1 MQELVAVMTITILA
15 VISPGADFAMVT
27 RASWRHGRWAGLWSA
42 VGIAA
47 GVLVHVL
54 YTLVGVGL
62 LIAQVPWLFTVI
74 KWIGAAYLM
83 YIGWRT
89 WRDRSPVAD
98 VVQEEGIVVDAGE
111 RGSISGKGESN
122 ASARAPWREAV
133 SAFRTGFFTNALNP
147 KTTLFVVSTFTQMI
161 HPGTG
166 WALGL
171 AYGAFM
177 SFAHWVWFSLV
188 ALGFSAGWMRAA
200 MVRRQHIVRRTIGGA
215 LIALGGLLALANR

>member
-1 MQELVAVMTITILA
+1 MQELLAVMTITVLA

-27 RASWRHGRWAGLWSA
+27 RESWRHGRRAGLWA
-42 VGIAA
+42 ALGIAA
-47 GVLVHVL
+47 GVQVHVA

-62 LIAQVPWLFTVI
+62 LIAQVPWLFTGI
-74 KWIGAAYLM
+74 KWVGAAYLV

-89 WRDRSPVAD
+89 LKDRSPVVD
-98 VVQEEGIVVDAGE
+98 VTEESPALSTAAIDSDEKIAT
-111 RGSISGKGESN
+111 R
-122 ASARAPWREAV
+122 WREDLQ
-133 SAFRTGFFTNALNP
+133 AFRTGFFTNALNP
-147 KTTLFVVSTFTQMI
+147 KCTLFVVSTFTQVV

-166 WALGL
+166 WGLGL

-200 MVRRQHIVRRTIGGA
+200 MVRRQHLVRRTIGGA
-215 LIALGGLLALANR
+215 LMTLGGLLAMASR

>member
-1 MQELVAVMTITILA
+1 MQELLAVMTITVLA

-27 RASWRHGRWAGLWSA
+27 RESWRHGRRAGLWA
-42 VGIAA
+42 ALGIAA
-47 GVLVHVL
+47 GVQVHVA

-62 LIAQVPWLFTVI
+62 LIAQLPWLFTGI
-74 KWIGAAYLM
+74 KWVGAAYLV

-89 WRDRSPVAD
+89 LKDRSPVVD
-98 VVQEEGIVVDAGE
+98 VTEE
-111 RGSISGKGESN
+111 SPSS
-122 ASARAPWREAV
+122 SAAAIDLDEQTSTRWREDLQ
-133 SAFRTGFFTNALNP
+133 AFRTGFFTNALNP
-147 KTTLFVVSTFTQMI
+147 KCTLFVVSTFTQVV

-166 WALGL
+166 WGLGL

-200 MVRRQHIVRRTIGGA
+200 MVRRQHLVRRTIGGA
-215 LIALGGLLALANR
+215 LMTLGGLLAMASR

>member
-1 MQELVAVMTITILA
+1 MQELLAVMTITILA

-27 RASWRHGRWAGLWSA
+27 RASWRHGRRAGLWSA

-47 GVLVHVL
+47 GVQVHVL

-62 LIAQVPWLFTVI
+62 LITQVPWLFTLI

-89 WRDRSPVAD
+89 WTDRSPVAD
-98 VVQEEGIVVDAGE
+98 VMAERVDAVAGGAMSDRTE
-111 RGSISGKGESN
+111 PN
-122 ASARAPWREAV
+122 ASERAPWQEAV

-147 KTTLFVVSTFTQMI
+147 KTTLFVVSTFTQII

-215 LIALGGLLALANR
+215 LITLGGLLALANR

>member
-1 MQELVAVMTITILA
+1 MQELLAVTTITVLA

-27 RASWRHGRWAGLWSA
+27 RASWRHGRRAGLWAA

-47 GVLVHVL
+47 GVQIHVF

-62 LIAQVPWLFTVI
+62 LITQLPWLFSVI
-74 KWIGAAYLM
+74 KWIGAAYLI

-89 WRDRSPVAD
+89 LRDRSPVAD
-98 VVQEEGIVVDAGE
+98 VMQEEGKVEEGAKRSEAGMPERDA
-111 RGSISGKGESN
+111 
-122 ASARAPWREAV
+122 WQEAV

-147 KTTLFVVSTFTQMI
+147 KTTLFVVSTFTQVI

-177 SFAHWVWFSLV
+177 SFAHWAWFSLV

-200 MVRRQHIVRRTIGGA
+200 MVRRQHIVRRSIGGA
-215 LIALGGLLALANR
+215 LMALGGLLAMTNR

>member
-1 MQELVAVMTITILA
+1 MQEMLAVMTITVLA

-27 RASWRHGRWAGLWSA
+27 RESWRHGRRAGLWA
-42 VGIAA
+42 ALGIAA
-47 GVLVHVL
+47 GVQVHVA

-62 LIAQVPWLFTVI
+62 LIVQVPWLFTGI

-89 WRDRSPVAD
+89 LRDRSPVVD
-98 VVQEEGIVVDAGE
+98 VTQDRAAKSLGEGAAGE
-111 RGSISGKGESN
+111 SQ
-122 ASARAPWREAV
+122 WREAMQ
-133 SAFRTGFFTNALNP
+133 ALRTGFLTNALNP
-147 KTTLFVVSTFTQMI
+147 KCTLFVVSTFTQVV

-166 WALGL
+166 WGLGL

-177 SFAHWVWFSLV
+177 SFAHWAWFSLV

-200 MVRRQHIVRRTIGGA
+200 MVRRQQLVRRTIGGA
-215 LIALGGLLALANR
+215 LMTLGGLLAMASR

>member
-1 MQELVAVMTITILA
+1 MQELLAVITITVLA

-27 RASWRHGRWAGLWSA
+27 RESWRYGRRAGMWAA

-47 GVLVHVL
+47 GVQVHVI

-74 KWIGAAYLM
+74 KWMGAAYLM

-89 WRDRSPVAD
+89 LRDRAPVAD
-98 VVQEEGIVVDAGE
+98 VIRDEGATGATGTSARCAGLGVSGPTHWEEA
-111 RGSISGKGESN
+111 
-122 ASARAPWREAV
+122 ASALRK
-133 SAFRTGFFTNALNP
+133 GFFTNALNP
-147 KTTLFVVSTFTQMI
+147 KTTLFVVSTFTQI
-161 HPGTG
+161 VHPGTG

-171 AYGAFM
+171 AYGVFM
-177 SFAHWVWFSLV
+177 SFAHWAWFSLV

-215 LIALGGLLALANR
+215 LITLGGLLAMTNR

>member
-1 MQELVAVMTITILA
+1 MQELLAVMTITVLA

-27 RASWRHGRWAGLWSA
+27 RASWRHGRRAGLWSA

-47 GVLVHVL
+47 GVQVHVF

-62 LIAQVPWLFTVI
+62 LIAKLPWLFGVI
-74 KWIGAAYLM
+74 KWVGAAYLI

-89 WRDRSPVAD
+89 LRDRSVVGD
-98 VVQEEGIVVDAGE
+98 VTQEDSSSEARGATDDGRARWGE
-111 RGSISGKGESN
+111 
-122 ASARAPWREAV
+122 ACQAL
-133 SAFRTGFFTNALNP
+133 RTGFFTNALNP
-147 KTTLFVVSTFTQMI
+147 KTTLFVVSTFTQVV

-166 WALGL
+166 WTLGL

-177 SFAHWVWFSLV
+177 SFAHWAWFSLV

-200 MVRRQHIVRRTIGGA
+200 MVRRQQAVRRTIGGA
-215 LIALGGLLALANR
+215 LMALGGLLAMASR

>member
-1 MQELVAVMTITILA
+1 MQEMLAVMTITVLA

-27 RASWRHGRWAGLWSA
+27 RESWRHGRRAGLWA
-42 VGIAA
+42 ALGIAA
-47 GVLVHVL
+47 GVQVHVA

-62 LIAQVPWLFTVI
+62 LIVQVPWLFTGI

-89 WRDRSPVAD
+89 LRDRSPVVD
-98 VVQEEGIVVDAGE
+98 VTQDRAAKSLGEGAAGE
-111 RGSISGKGESN
+111 SQ
-122 ASARAPWREAV
+122 WREAMQ
-133 SAFRTGFFTNALNP
+133 ALRTGFLTNALNP
-147 KTTLFVVSTFTQMI
+147 KCTLFVVSTFTQVV

-166 WALGL
+166 WGLGL

-177 SFAHWVWFSLV
+177 SFAHWAWFSLV

-200 MVRRQHIVRRTIGGA
+200 MVRQQQLVRRTIGGA
-215 LIALGGLLALANR
+215 LMTLGGLLAMASR

>member
-1 MQELVAVMTITILA
+1 MQELLAVMTITVLA

-27 RASWRHGRWAGLWSA
+27 RASWRHGRRAGLWVA

-47 GVLVHVL
+47 GVQVHVA

-62 LIAQVPWLFTVI
+62 LIGQLPWLFTVI
-74 KWIGAAYLM
+74 KWIGAAYLA

-89 WRDRSPVAD
+89 LKDRSL
-98 VVQEEGIVVDAGE
+98 VVDVTQE
-111 RGSISGKGESN
+111 RRAT
-122 ASARAPWREAV
+122 ASPVSDDSDRARWREA
-133 SAFRTGFFTNALNP
+133 AQALRTGFFTNALNP
-147 KTTLFVVSTFTQMI
+147 KTTLFVVSTFTQVV

-200 MVRRQHIVRRTIGGA
+200 MIRRQHLVRRSIGGA
-215 LIALGGLLALANR
+215 LMALGGLLAMAAR

>member
-1 MQELVAVMTITILA
+1 MQELLAVMTITVLA
-15 VISPGADFAMVT
+15 VVSPGADFAMVT
-27 RASWRHGRWAGLWSA
+27 RESWRHGRRAGLWA
-42 VGIAA
+42 ALGIAA
-47 GVLVHVL
+47 GVQVHVA

-62 LIAQVPWLFTVI
+62 LIAQVPWLFTAI
-74 KWIGAAYLM
+74 KWIGAAYLI

-89 WRDRSPVAD
+89 LQDRSPVVD
-98 VVQEEGIVVDAGE
+98 VSEELPSSTCVESNDAG
-111 RGSISGKGESN
+111 G
-122 ASARAPWREAV
+122 ARWRDAMQ
-133 SAFRTGFFTNALNP
+133 AFRTGFFTNALNP
-147 KTTLFVVSTFTQMI
+147 KCTLFVVSTFTQVV

-200 MVRRQHIVRRTIGGA
+200 MVRRQRLVRRTIGGA
-215 LIALGGLLALANR
+215 LMTLGGLLAMANR

>member
-1 MQELVAVMTITILA
+1 MQELLAVMTITVLA

-27 RASWRHGRWAGLWSA
+27 RASWRHGRRAGLWSA
-42 VGIAA
+42 AGIAA
-47 GVLVHVL
+47 GVQVHVI

-62 LIAQVPWLFTVI
+62 LITQLPWLFTAI
-74 KWIGAAYLM
+74 KWIGAAYLI

-89 WRDRSPVAD
+89 LRDRSL
-98 VVQEEGIVVDAGE
+98 VVDVTREGMEDGAVSASQKSGLPE
-111 RGSISGKGESN
+111 R
-122 ASARAPWREAV
+122 AAWRAAA

-147 KTTLFVVSTFTQMI
+147 KTTLFVVSTFTQI
-161 HPGTG
+161 VHPGTG

-215 LIALGGLLALANR
+215 LMTLGGLLAVANR

>member
-1 MQELVAVMTITILA
+1 MQELLAVMTITVLA
-15 VISPGADFAMVT
+15 VISPGADFAMLT
-27 RASWRHGRWAGLWSA
+27 RASWRHGRRAGLWSA
-42 VGIAA
+42 AGIAA
-47 GVLVHVL
+47 GVQVHVI

-62 LIAQVPWLFTVI
+62 LITQLPWLFTAI

-89 WRDRSPVAD
+89 LRDRSL
-98 VVQEEGIVVDAGE
+98 VVDVTREGMEDGAVSASQKSGLPE
-111 RGSISGKGESN
+111 R
-122 ASARAPWREAV
+122 AAWREAA

-147 KTTLFVVSTFTQMI
+147 KTTLFVVSTFTQI
-161 HPGTG
+161 VHPGTG

-215 LIALGGLLALANR
+215 LMTLGGLLAVANR